1 MTTRARPPAE
11 GTSADDECDQYLRAQ
26 DVEALG
32 RMLNALLTEHWIV
45 CDRLAVMEQVLTERA
60 VLDPGQLDRYL
71 PSGEFAARLE
81 ALRGTVFA
89 KVLEA
94 PFPEDS
100 RTVDHLKSLK
110 P

>member
-1 MTTRARPPAE
+1 MTEEA
-11 GTSADDECDQYLRAQ
+11 GSYLRAQ

-45 CDRLAVMEQVLTERA
+45 CDRMAVMEQVLSERGI
-60 VLDPGQLDRYL
+60 LRSGELDRYV
-71 PSGEFAARLE
+71 PSGEFALRLE
-81 ALRGTVFA
+81 ALRNTVFA

-94 PFPEDS
+94 PFADDR
-100 RTVDHLKSLK
+100 RTVDHLKSLQ